1 MKHSMNDPM
10 NNPIHGGVVAP
21 VIAVQTCWWMLCA
34 RVDQRLDARRTDERG
49 QATAEYALVML
60 GAAAV
65 AVLLIAWATQGGGAG
80 RIGQLLDRVLD
91 AITSRVS

>member
-1 MKHSMNDPM
+1 MNH
-10 NNPIHGGVVAP
+10 IVAIQTWWW
-21 VIAVQTCWWMLCA
+21 IATERMTA
-34 RVDQRLDARRTDERG
+34 RAAHWSVDHLNETRRSDDRG

-80 RIGQLLDRVLD
+80 RIGRLLDRVLD

>member
-1 MKHSMNDPM
+1 MNH
-10 NNPIHGGVVAP
+10 IVAIQTWWW
-21 VIAVQTCWWMLCA
+21 IATERLTA
-34 RVDQRLDARRTDERG
+34 RTAHLSVDHLHETRRSDDRG

-80 RIGQLLDRVLD
+80 RIGRLLDRVLD